1 MLDIEEKQLTEQ
13 NTELTTGN
21 EKLNNENTDLAA
33 KIQLLEKRIRVNNLL
48 KEIDVEEMQLIA
60 NANKT
65 IKRAFEDMVTK
76 WSVIMEQK

>member
-1 MLDIEEKQLTEQ
+1 MLEIEEKQLTEQ
-13 NTELTTGN
+13 NAELTTNN

-60 NANKT
+60 NANKQ